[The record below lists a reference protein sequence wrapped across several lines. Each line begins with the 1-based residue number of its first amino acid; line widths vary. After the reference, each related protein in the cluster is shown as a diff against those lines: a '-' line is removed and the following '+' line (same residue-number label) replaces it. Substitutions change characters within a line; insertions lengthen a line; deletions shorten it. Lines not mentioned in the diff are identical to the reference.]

1 MRRPHPPAL
10 GRTAAASLLYRIN
23 WHRAPPSITPGRGPP
38 SRVGGKA
45 APAANPKRREGG
57 RERRE
62 GRARGGMEGGAA
74 VGGSRV
80 VPAQFFFSLSPVGF
94 LSKQGKVFHEAVAPC
109 RLAFSS
115 LTLGPA
121 PVPAPA
127 AGARARSPRCPGSA
141 ERKGPGRGAGA
152 RTWLQ
157 PPARTPRRRAL
168 LAEGPSA
175 ALGLPAAGQR

>member
-1 MRRPHPPAL
+1 
-10 GRTAAASLLYRIN
+10 
-23 WHRAPPSITPGRGPP
+23 
-38 SRVGGKA
+38 
-45 APAANPKRREGG
+45 
-57 RERRE
+57 
-62 GRARGGMEGGAA
+62 MEGGAA

-141 ERKGPGRGAGA
+141 ERKGPRRGAGA